1 MFIKIYINDKPLFLC
16 DAIDGE
22 IQSFTYHDDAVFI
35 DELNVHT
42 IKAMIHEMQQP
53 KVHAGI
59 FFHKDI
65 DDLKKKFFA
74 KFILV
79 PAAGGVVKNE
89 KKEILMIYRK
99 GKWDL
104 PKGKLDKKET
114 PEECAIREV
123 KEETG
128 LKNLKLLSL
137 LTVTYH
143 TYQEGTRLMLKES
156 HWFLMKS
163 KSNQLLLPQVEEGID
178 IARWANKEEIPVYL
192 LNSYAS
198 VADIL
203 QAAMKK
209 IK

>member
-1 MFIKIYINDKPLFLC
+1 MFIKIYFNDKPLFLC
-16 DAIDGE
+16 DAIDAA
-22 IQSFTYHDDAVFI
+22 IQSFVHHDDTVFI
-35 DELNVHT
+35 EELNVHA
-42 IKAMIHEMQQP
+42 IKAMIHEMEQP

-59 FFHKDI
+59 FFYKNLEE
-65 DDLKKKFFA
+65 LKKKFFA
-74 KFILV
+74 KFVLV

-89 KKEILMIYRK
+89 KNEILMIFRR

-114 PEECAIREV
+114 PEEGAIREV

-143 TYQEGTRLMLKES
+143 TYQEGTRHMLKES
-156 HWFLMKS
+156 HWFMMKS
-163 KSNQLLLPQVEEGID
+163 KSSQPLLPQAEEQ
-178 IARWANKEEIPVYL
+178 IAMVRWAPKDEIPVYL

-198 VADIL
+198 IADVL
-203 QAAMKK
+203 QVAMKK
-209 IK
+209 SK

>member
-1 MFIKIYINDKPLFLC
+1 MFIKIYFNDKPLFLC

-22 IQSFTYHDDAVFI
+22 IQTFAHHDDAVFI
-35 DELNVHT
+35 DELNIHT

-59 FFHKDI
+59 FFHKNI
-65 DDLKKKFFA
+65 DELKKKFFA

-89 KKEILMIYRK
+89 KKEILMIYRR

-114 PEECAIREV
+114 PEECAVREV

-128 LKNLKLLSL
+128 LKNLKLRSL

-163 KSNQLLLPQVEEGID
+163 KSNQLLLPQLEEGID

-198 VADIL
+198 VADVL
-203 QAAMKK
+203 QTAMKK
-209 IK
+209 